1 MNNQAESNNITTPF
15 TPRSNVNLRR
25 IQLTLISRLNQ
36 LKANLERLT
45 KAQELLIH
53 TNNFLQRTSAPFI
66 VLSYISL
73 TAQYLDR
80 QRTELTA
87 ATDAIQEA
95 IRLLR
100 ELQLTEFSAAA
111 DSSSSILA
119 PTASTLAAASS
130 SSAIDSADS
139 APRSFVRNLEIRPIP
154 TVELAPRTVLLEK
167 EGEEVQE
174 VRNQNQEQG
183 ILGESTYRT
192 NSSDERYSRSN

>member
-1 MNNQAESNNITTPF
+1 MNNQAESNNITIPF

-36 LKANLERLT
+36 LEANLERLT

-53 TNNFLQRTSAPFI
+53 TDDYLQRTSAPFT

-73 TAQYLDR
+73 STQYLDR
-80 QRTELTA
+80 QRMELKA

-100 ELQLTEFSAAA
+100 ELQSIDFSAAA
-111 DSSSSILA
+111 DSSSYILA
-119 PTASTLAAASS
+119 PMASTVAAAPS
-130 SSAIDSADS
+130 SSAIDPADS

-154 TVELAPRTVLLEK
+154 TVELVPRTVLLEK
-167 EGEEVQE
+167 EGEEVRE
-174 VRNQNQEQG
+174 D
-183 ILGESTYRT
+183 RT
-192 NSSDERYSRSN
+192 NSSDEQRL